1 MPQPPAPHCNQECQ
15 DYKPGEPAAPLCPDR
30 NSGRGV
36 SQPGPLSLDTA
47 RTLPLDTC
55 QDPRPGRAGPLHLN
69 SQGPS
74 TWANHTPPSGPTSP
88 HSIIWGP
95 ERQVGWPSRPGSLPR
110 GPGSV
115 WSVTLEALGP
125 FTQPPRPPLLDLPH
139 SSGLVCSPNLLLRMG
154 PPGPHRPVLL
164 ALAAGWAEAPPLS
177 PELGCSSGSNLHPQL
192 PPGRAWCLGFCS
204 PASLS
209 RSGQQ
214 ALLGCPQPWGQRP
227 RELVWGMGAVLPRG
241 ASEPPGFLAQPAS

>member
-74 TWANHTPPSGPTSP
+74 TWANHTPPSGSTSP
-88 HSIIWGP
+88 HRIIWGP
-95 ERQVGWPSRPGSLPR
+95 ERQVGHPGLGAFPEAQGVSGLLPWRPWGPSPSPR
-110 GPGSV
+110 GPHPWICPTAAALCAPQTCSSAWAHLVPTGLSCSP
-115 WSVTLEALGP
+115 WQPAGLKPLLSRLNWGAAPALTCTPSYHLAALGAWDSAV
-125 FTQPPRPPLLDLPH
+125 QPPSLVPANRP
-139 SSGLVCSPNLLLRMG
+139 C
-154 PPGPHRPVLL
+154 
-164 ALAAGWAEAPPLS
+164 LAAPS
-177 PELGCSSGSNLHPQL
+177 PGAKDPGS
-192 PPGRAWCLGFCS
+192 
-204 PASLS
+204 
-209 RSGQQ
+209 
-214 ALLGCPQPWGQRP
+214 
-227 RELVWGMGAVLPRG
+227 
-241 ASEPPGFLAQPAS
+241 